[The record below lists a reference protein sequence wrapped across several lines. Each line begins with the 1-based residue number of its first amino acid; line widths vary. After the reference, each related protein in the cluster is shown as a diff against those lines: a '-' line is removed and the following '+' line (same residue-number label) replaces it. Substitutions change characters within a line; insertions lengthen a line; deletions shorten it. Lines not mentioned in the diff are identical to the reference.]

1 MVSLQALKSL
11 RQWDNPFNYFQAYI
25 ESGND
30 FRELQPM
37 TSTGITHD
45 DESKGQIF
53 PKYGTMLCQTGL
65 IEAIHA
71 LEKQLTLLMHMVQRF
86 SCLDQG
92 L

>member
-1 MVSLQALKSL
+1 MMVSLQALKSL

-45 DESKGQIF
+45 DEDLSKVWNYLVSNRI
-53 PKYGTMLCQTGL
+53 
-65 IEAIHA
+65 
-71 LEKQLTLLMHMVQRF
+71 
-86 SCLDQG
+86 D
-92 L
+92 